1 MSTPWYT
8 IFGPRSWPG
17 VEINTGNKKIDAVY
31 YNLLSNNNV
40 QLAAS
45 GVMWLVAGT
54 GIRMITP
61 GYVDVSGLRAHTLL
75 FKDSKRIDN
84 SGNIIP
90 TYSGSIGSVA
100 YKYDDHNLAG
110 IPSDELVYNSGLGK
124 LTMPSKD
131 IGLLYV
137 SRGNV
142 DDGAAPTKEF
152 GSFSDI
158 VPVPRKVITSTEP
171 GVPPTIIPSY
181 VAVNTHAIFSSGVS
195 IYPNLE
201 SYKGSILTHMGSGN
215 KVEWTSAPYLKADGA
230 TWTRFP
236 KRPIYID
243 GDRVIFYTTRPSWA
257 QDWVNSPTLES
268 LATEFGNGE
277 DTIELITS
285 LDRSVTHV
293 KFATT
298 ILYGVGDVQSGDGPD
313 LLTPLNSL
321 FTPVTFT
328 DPDETDPDAPQAA
341 GYAVK
346 ICSPKPWD
354 GSSSK
359 VDVNGYAFSV
369 TKGAYL
375 SMQLSPDATDRF
387 NCIDNFPNSP
397 FRFKPS
403 TSNNIS
409 IRPNVNTGFNL
420 LAENIDFMVFGQRKT
435 SFNNYEEGVFGLDN
449 SLTPTGL
456 TPAFKVDANI
466 PNAASGSIES
476 GIYYIKYLDRARL
489 NPSGWNY
496 DTNPKITIN
505 ANSAHRISSLAT
517 GINTGLGLYAD
528 LTVSGITY
536 STQVMADK
544 IFLNPKPTDDNS
556 SIYIANSLLTL
567 DRSGRIISRIPRQNP
582 TVPSA
587 PSGIRLDPG
596 HTNGIGN
603 TEVSLVWTAP
613 ESDGRSALLDYV
625 LQFSSNN
632 GETWT
637 DLPNNLYSIDRASDI
652 TPLATIVGLSPLVSY
667 RFRVA
672 AQNGIGLGDYSN
684 ASTSITPGSEVP
696 KRPDSLVAS
705 RAFDETLY
713 SNITL
718 SWDAPQAGAD
728 DVLGYVIEEST
739 DNGATWQYYNLLTA
753 LISST
758 SELISGT
765 ESALDYAYRVSAW
778 NSYGQSAFSYVYVQ
792 GNVIDE
798 VDPEE
803 AARQEEKAND
813 VLSNWDFGKVLF
825 TGVCPT

>member
-61 GYVDVSGLRAHTLL
+61 GYVDVSGLRAHTML
-75 FKDSKRIDN
+75 FKEAKRIND
-84 SGNIIP
+84 SGQIIP
-90 TYSGSIGSVA
+90 TYSGSIGSIA
-100 YKYDDHNLAG
+100 YKYDDHNLVG
-110 IPSDELVYNSGLGK
+110 IPSDELIYNSGIGK
-124 LTMPSKD
+124 LTMPSKELG
-131 IGLLYV
+131 ILYV
-137 SRGNV
+137 SRGDV
-142 DDGAAPTKEF
+142 DDGEVPTKEF

-158 VPVPRKVITSTEP
+158 VPVPRRVITSTEA

-181 VAVNTHAIFSSGVS
+181 VSVNTHAKFTGGIS
-195 IYPNLE
+195 ISPNLE
-201 SYKGSILTHMGSGN
+201 SYKGSILTHMGLDN
-215 KVEWTSAPYLKADGA
+215 KAEWTSAPYLKADGA
-230 TWTRFP
+230 KWTRFP

-243 GDRVIFYTTRPSWA
+243 GDRVIFYKEKPSWA
-257 QDWVNSPTLES
+257 QDWINSPTLEV
-268 LATEFGNGE
+268 LATEFGTGE

-285 LDRSVTHV
+285 QDRSSTHV

-298 ILYGVGDVQSGDGPD
+298 ILYGVGDVQTENGPD

-321 FTPVTFT
+321 FTEVTFT
-328 DPDETDPDAPQAA
+328 DPDETDPAA
-341 GYAVK
+341 RKPTGYAVK

-354 GSSSK
+354 GSAK
-359 VDVNGYAFSV
+359 TNVNGYAFSV
-369 TKGAYL
+369 TKGAYF
-375 SMQLSPDATDRF
+375 SMQLGPDATNRF

-403 TSNNIS
+403 TSNTIS
-409 IRPNVNTGFNL
+409 IRPNINTGFNL
-420 LAENIDFMVFGQRKT
+420 LAENIDFMVFGQYKT
-435 SFNNYEEGVFGLDN
+435 KFNNYEEGIFDLDKT
-449 SLTPTGL
+449 LTPSGL
-456 TPAFKVDANI
+456 IPAFKVDANI

-476 GIYYIKYLDRARL
+476 GVYYVKYLDRARL
-489 NPSGWNY
+489 NPSGWSY
-496 DTNPKITIN
+496 DNNPKILIN
-505 ANSAHRISSLAT
+505 SNSAYQISSLAT
-517 GINTGLGLYAD
+517 GINAGLGLYAD

-536 STQVMADK
+536 STQLMADK
-544 IFLNPKPTDDNS
+544 IFLNPKPTSSNS
-556 SIYIANSLLTL
+556 GIYIANSLLTI
-567 DRSGRIISRIPRQNP
+567 DRSGRIISRVPRQNP
-582 TVPSA
+582 TAPSA

-596 HTNGIGN
+596 HANGIGN
-603 TEVSLVWTAP
+603 TEISLVWTAP
-613 ESDGRSALLDYV
+613 ENDGRSAILDYV

-637 DLPNNLYSIDRASDI
+637 DLPNNLYGIDRASNA
-652 TPLATIVGLSPLVSY
+652 TPLATIIGLSPLISY
-667 RFRVA
+667 QFRVA
-672 AQNGIGLGDYSN
+672 AQNSIGLGDYSVSS
-684 ASTSITPGSEVP
+684 ASMTPGAEVP
-696 KRPDSLVAS
+696 KRPYNFISS

-713 SNITL
+713 SNISL
-718 SWDAPQAGAD
+718 SWEAPQAGAD
-728 DVLGYVIEEST
+728 SVLGYVIEEST
-739 DNGATWQYYNLLTA
+739 NNGATWQYYNLPTA

-758 SELISGT
+758 SELISAT
-765 ESALDYAYRVSAW
+765 ESVLDYVYRISAW

-803 AARQEEKAND
+803 AARQAEKAND
-813 VLSNWDFGKVLF
+813 VLSNWDFGTVLF

>member
-1 MSTPWYT
+1 
-8 IFGPRSWPG
+8 
-17 VEINTGNKKIDAVY
+17 
-31 YNLLSNNNV
+31 
-40 QLAAS
+40 
-45 GVMWLVAGT
+45 
-54 GIRMITP
+54 
-61 GYVDVSGLRAHTLL
+61 
-75 FKDSKRIDN
+75 
-84 SGNIIP
+84 
-90 TYSGSIGSVA
+90 
-100 YKYDDHNLAG
+100 
-110 IPSDELVYNSGLGK
+110 
-124 LTMPSKD
+124 
-131 IGLLYV
+131 
-137 SRGNV
+137 
-142 DDGAAPTKEF
+142 
-152 GSFSDI
+152 
-158 VPVPRKVITSTEP
+158 
-171 GVPPTIIPSY
+171 
-181 VAVNTHAIFSSGVS
+181 
-195 IYPNLE
+195 
-201 SYKGSILTHMGSGN
+201 
-215 KVEWTSAPYLKADGA
+215 
-230 TWTRFP
+230 
-236 KRPIYID
+236 
-243 GDRVIFYTTRPSWA
+243 
-257 QDWVNSPTLES
+257 
-268 LATEFGNGE
+268 
-277 DTIELITS
+277 
-285 LDRSVTHV
+285 
-293 KFATT
+293 
-298 ILYGVGDVQSGDGPD
+298 
-313 LLTPLNSL
+313 
-321 FTPVTFT
+321 
-328 DPDETDPDAPQAA
+328 
-341 GYAVK
+341 
-346 ICSPKPWD
+346 
-354 GSSSK
+354 
-359 VDVNGYAFSV
+359 
-369 TKGAYL
+369 
-375 SMQLSPDATDRF
+375 
-387 NCIDNFPNSP
+387 
-397 FRFKPS
+397 
-403 TSNNIS
+403 
-409 IRPNVNTGFNL
+409 
-420 LAENIDFMVFGQRKT
+420 MVFGQRKT

>member
-61 GYVDVSGLRAHTLL
+61 GYVDVSGLRAHTML
-75 FKDSKRIDN
+75 FKEAKRIN
-84 SGNIIP
+84 SSGEIIP
-90 TYSGSIGSVA
+90 TYSGSVGSVV

-124 LTMPSKD
+124 LTMPSKELG
-131 IGLLYV
+131 ILYV
-137 SRGNV
+137 SRGDV
-142 DDGAAPTKEF
+142 DDGEAPTKEF

-158 VPVPRKVITSTEP
+158 VPVPRKVITSTEA
-171 GVPPTIIPSY
+171 GVPPTVIPSY
-181 VAVNTHAIFSSGVS
+181 VSVNTHAKFTGGISIF
-195 IYPNLE
+195 PNLE
-201 SYKGSILTHMGSGN
+201 SYKGSILTHMGLDN
-215 KVEWTSAPYLKADGA
+215 KAEWTSAPYLKADGA

-236 KRPIYID
+236 KRPIFID
-243 GDRVIFYTTRPSWA
+243 GDRIIFYKNKPSWS
-257 QDWVNSPTLES
+257 QDWINSPTLEI
-268 LATEFGNGE
+268 LAKEFGNGE
-277 DTIELITS
+277 DTIELVTS
-285 LDRSVTHV
+285 QDRSITHV

-298 ILYGVGDVQSGDGPD
+298 ILYGVGDVQTEDGPD

-321 FTPVTFT
+321 FTEVSFT
-328 DPDETDPDAPQAA
+328 DPDETDPQAPQAQ

-354 GSSSK
+354 GSAK
-359 VDVNGYAFSV
+359 TNVNGYAFSV

-375 SMQLSPDATDRF
+375 SMQLGPSATKRF

-409 IRPNVNTGFNL
+409 IRPNINTGFNL
-420 LAENIDFMVFGQRKT
+420 LAENIDFMVFGQYKT
-435 SFNNYEEGVFGLDN
+435 KFNNYEESVFDLDN
-449 SLTPTGL
+449 TLTPSGL

-476 GIYYIKYLDRARL
+476 GVYYTKYLDRARL
-489 NPSGWNY
+489 NPSGWSY
-496 DTNPKITIN
+496 DNNPKILIN
-505 ANSAHRISSLAT
+505 SNSAYQISSLAT
-517 GINTGLGLYAD
+517 GVSAGLGLYAD

-536 STQVMADK
+536 STQLMADK
-544 IFLNPKPTDDNS
+544 IFLNPKPTSSNS
-556 SIYIANSLLTL
+556 GTYIANSLLTI
-567 DRSGRIISRIPRQNP
+567 DRSGRIISRVPRQNP
-582 TVPSA
+582 TAPSA

-596 HTNGIGN
+596 HANGIGN

-613 ESDGRSALLDYV
+613 ENDGRSAILDYI
-625 LQFSSNN
+625 LQFSSNS

-637 DLPNNLYSIDRASDI
+637 DLPNNLYAIDRASSI
-652 TPLATIVGLSPLVSY
+652 IPLATIIGLSPLISY
-667 RFRVA
+667 QFRVA
-672 AQNGIGLGDYSN
+672 AQNGIGLGDYSVSS
-684 ASTSITPGSEVP
+684 ASMIPGAEVP
-696 KRPDSLVAS
+696 KRPYNLISS

-713 SNITL
+713 SNISL
-718 SWDAPQAGAD
+718 SWEAPQAGAD
-728 DVLGYVIEEST
+728 SVLGYVIEEST
-739 DNGATWQYYNLLTA
+739 NNGATWQYYNLPTA

-758 SELISGT
+758 SELISAT
-765 ESALDYAYRVSAW
+765 ESALDYVYRISAW

-798 VDPEE
+798 TDPEE
-803 AARQEEKAND
+803 VARQEEKAND
-813 VLSNWDFGKVLF
+813 VLSNWDFGTVLF